1 MKVLTDITNYQSSHD
16 RVLTVGTFDGVHLG
30 HQKIIKTILESA
42 KERNLKSTVVTFDPH
57 PKEVISPPGE
67 DFKLELLT
75 TLEEKLA
82 ALSKFDID
90 TVIVIP
96 FTIEFSRTDPE
107 AFVTDMLCNRFKAKE
122 IIVGYDHNFGKDRSG
137 NHETLISLGE
147 KCGFSVKMVGP
158 FNLLDDAVSS
168 TRIRKLISGEGDV
181 ETATKLLSRLYSI
194 TGIVVRGEGRGR
206 EINFPTANIEVLNN
220 AKAIPKNGVYCVNV
234 LRGNKSQKG
243 MSNIGLRPTFD
254 GSKRTIEAHIISDDL
269 GDMYGEE
276 ISLEYISRLR
286 DEFRFNSS
294 EELIEQLQKDKLA
307 CSI

>member
-1 MKVLTDITNYQSSHD
+1 
-16 RVLTVGTFDGVHLG
+16 VGTFDGVHLG
-30 HQKIIKTILESA
+30 HQKIIETILASA
-42 KERNLKSTVVTFDPH
+42 KENNLKSTIVTFDPH
-57 PKEVISPPGE
+57 PKEVISSPNE
-67 DFKLELLT
+67 DSRLELLT
-75 TLEEKLA
+75 TLDEKLD

-96 FTIEFSRTDPE
+96 FTMAFSRTNPE
-107 AFVTDMLCNRFKAKE
+107 AFVTDTLCKRFRAKE

-137 NHETLISLGE
+137 NYETLLSLGE
-147 KCGFSVKMVGP
+147 KCGFSIEMVGP
-158 FNLLDDAVSS
+158 FNLMDDAVSS

-181 ETATKLLSRLYSI
+181 ESASKLLSRLYSI

-206 EINFPTANIEVLNN
+206 EINFPTANIEVRNDS
-220 AKAIPKNGVYCVNV
+220 KAIPKNGVYCVNV
-234 LRGNKSQKG
+234 LRGNESQRG
-243 MSNIGLRPTFD
+243 MSNIGFRPTFD

-294 EELIEQLQKDKLA
+294 KELIEQLQKDKLA
-307 CSI
+307 CSV

>member
-1 MKVLTDITNYQSSHD
+1 VLTDITNYQSSHD
-16 RVLTVGTFDGVHLG
+16 RVLTVGTFDGVHMG
-30 HQKIIKTILESA
+30 HQKIIETILESA
-42 KERNLKSTVVTFDPH
+42 KEKNLKSTIVTFDPH

-67 DFKLELLT
+67 ISKLELLT
-75 TLEEKLA
+75 TLEEKLD

-96 FTIEFSRTDPE
+96 FTMEFSRTNPE
-107 AFVTDMLCNRFKAKE
+107 AFVTDILCKKFKAKE
-122 IIVGYDHNFGKDRSG
+122 IIVGYDHNFGKDRTG
-137 NHETLISLGE
+137 NHKTLLSLGD

-158 FNLLDDAVSS
+158 FNLMVDAVSS

-181 ETATKLLSRLYSI
+181 ETVTKLLSRMYSI

-206 EINFPTANIEVLNN
+206 KINFPTANIEVINKS
-220 AKAIPKNGVYCVNV
+220 KAIPKNGVYCINV
-234 LRGNKSQKG
+234 LRGNKSLKG

-254 GSKRTIEAHIISDDL
+254 GSKQTIEAHIISDDL
-269 GDMYGEE
+269 GDMYDEE
-276 ISLEYISRLR
+276 ISLEFISRLR
-286 DEFRFNSS
+286 DEFRFNSA

>member
-1 MKVLTDITNYQSSHD
+1 MEVLTDITNYQSSHD

-30 HQKIIKTILESA
+30 HQKIIETILESA
-42 KERNLKSTVVTFDPH
+42 REKNLKSTIVTFDPH
-57 PKEVISPPGE
+57 PKEIISPPGE
-67 DFKLELLT
+67 DSKLELLT
-75 TLEEKLA
+75 TLGEKLA

-96 FTIEFSRTDPE
+96 FTLEFSRTKPE
-107 AFVTDMLCNRFKAKE
+107 AFVTDMLCKRFKAKE

-158 FNLLDDAVSS
+158 FNLMDDAVSS

-194 TGIVVRGEGRGR
+194 TGIVVRGDGRGR
-206 EINFPTANIEVLNN
+206 EINFPTANIEVSNN
-220 AKAIPKNGVYCVNV
+220 SKTIPKNGVYCVNV
-234 LRGNKSQKG
+234 LRRNKSQRG
-243 MSNIGLRPTFD
+243 MCNIGLRPTFD

-286 DEFRFNSS
+286 DEFRFNSP